1 MLNKDKGKDISKAL
15 MPVQFDTVI
24 RKTAPANDIRL
35 HDELI
40 KEVNSLGYHIQY
52 YWQLHEMELCDR
64 QVYPVIRKY
73 IGQFENERW
82 SIDLITCLDVPKMY
96 EATEY
101 LLDLYRNDTLKEP
114 SSVGPMSVRWGC
126 ANALYKIKD
135 PRYQKEYREL
145 INIPG
150 MWDGGW
156 LMIELLGKFKTEE
169 NYEFILSHV
178 NNPIM
183 AIRSSA
189 VKALGG
195 FKSHAKQLIPLLEGI
210 IISDEI
216 QGIKEPAKNSHK
228 KLVRYGEKHP
238 EVLV

>member
-1 MLNKDKGKDISKAL
+1 MLNKDNTKDISKAL
-15 MPVQFDTVI
+15 MPVHFDTVI
-24 RKTAPANDIRL
+24 RQTASQNDIRL
-35 HDELI
+35 VDELI
-40 KEVNSLGYHIQY
+40 REVNSLGYHIQY

-64 QVYPVIRKY
+64 QVYPILRKY

-82 SIDLITCLDVPKMY
+82 NIDLITCLDVPKMY

-114 SSVGPMSVRWGC
+114 SNIGPMSVRWGC

-145 INIPG
+145 ISMPG

-169 NYEFILSHV
+169 NYKFILAYV
-178 NNPIM
+178 NNPIT

-189 VKALGG
+189 VRTLGG
-195 FKSHAKQLIPLLEGI
+195 FKSHADQLIPLLESI
-210 IISDEI
+210 IRSDDIS
-216 QGIKEPAKNSHK
+216 GIKETAKNSLK
-228 KLVRYGEKHP
+228 KLIHYVEKHP
-238 EVLV
+238 EVME